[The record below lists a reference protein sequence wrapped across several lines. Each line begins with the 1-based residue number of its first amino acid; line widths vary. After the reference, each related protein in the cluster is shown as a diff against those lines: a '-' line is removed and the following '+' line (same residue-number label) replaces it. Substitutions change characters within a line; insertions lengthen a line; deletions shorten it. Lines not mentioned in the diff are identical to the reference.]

1 MSEEMEHSPLS
12 VVPWYLNNYR
22 TTALPH
28 YRTTALPHYRTTA
41 LPQTFNLLT

>member
-1 MSEEMEHSPLS
+1 
-12 VVPWYLNNYR
+12 